1 LSGGQGPWKH
11 DNRLRPPLQ
20 RYYGKK
26 TRATDCVS
34 ELIRGL
40 NPELE
45 HHRDIIDLLVGDLW
59 RKRLLS
65 NAPTTKLL

>member
-1 LSGGQGPWKH
+1 
-11 DNRLRPPLQ
+11 
-20 RYYGKK
+20 
-26 TRATDCVS
+26 VS